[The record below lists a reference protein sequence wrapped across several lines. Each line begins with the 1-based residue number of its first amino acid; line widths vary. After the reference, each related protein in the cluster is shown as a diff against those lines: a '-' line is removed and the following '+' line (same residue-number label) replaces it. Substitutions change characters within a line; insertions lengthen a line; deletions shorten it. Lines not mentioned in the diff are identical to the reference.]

1 MSTREPAPTRPKPA
15 AMTTTMFGRYKLL
28 GRIGEG
34 GMAEVYRA
42 LMTGP
47 EGFERELVVKRI
59 LPRLSET
66 GDFKT
71 MFIREAKISA
81 LLLHPN
87 IVQIYEFGEAD
98 GAYFIA
104 MENVQGVTLREALTT
119 LRREQRAM
127 PYLVA
132 ADIARQICIG
142 LDYAHTLH
150 GPDGAPL
157 EIVHQDISPTNIMLA
172 YTGTVKILDFGI
184 ARAASFAEEEAKKG
198 LIKGKVSYL
207 SPEQIHVRPFDARA
221 DVFALGVVFHEML
234 TGRRLFQAKNDISK
248 MRQLLAQPILP
259 PSSLNA
265 TIPRELDRIVM
276 RSLALDANA
285 RYQTTSDMASDL
297 ERTLIAARYSS
308 RELSKLLHGL
318 FLPNED
324 PLVVVDTDDHKTVA
338 MTGTG
343 SGGSGPTGTSN
354 SSGSRTSNSSGS
366 RTPGSATR
374 PTPTAY
380 PTPAGPTSQHVRP
393 TSPSASVTEPIP
405 DVADVRPPD
414 SSATRLERVVLEE
427 QGRLARKRLRLR
439 LRVLASSAPSAVVAV
454 ADVGGGVWAG
464 RRYIPVLL
472 APARRRRPSRHCDHG
487 DGADDCQYPQPQ
499 PKPLAGEAPLLL
511 QHHAFEPGGAGI
523 RRAHVGDVGDWL
535 GDRRG
540 KGGRAHVLRRRSG
553 GRRIGGRRRAR
564 WRTRGCA
571 SPSCWS
577 GASPSWS
584 CRSRLDRNP
593 PLPVP
598 VIATVL
604 WSSVSTT
611 TTGSSSGETGR
622 AAASTA
628 RGSSSGPRSACA
640 RGRWPCRRP
649 TETAGWRRSPA
660 RASRSGRARAGW
672 SRSSTTAAGSAG
684 QELPHL
690 ADVVLGLEQ
699 PPPGQH
705 LVEHHAQGEHVGAG
719 VERPHVDLLGRQV
732 ADLPLDEAL
741 LGLLLGERGG
751 ARDPEVEDLHRA
763 GVGQHDVGRRDV
775 LVDDLQAPRRGHAAC
790 GRSRARCRSAGRCR
804 RRPGRAS
811 RAARAAAW

>member
-1 MSTREPAPTRPKPA
+1 MSTREPAPTKVKPA
-15 AMTTTMFGRYKLL
+15 ATATTMFGRYKLL

-150 GPDGAPL
+150 GPDGVAL

-207 SPEQIHVRPFDARA
+207 SPEQINVRPFDARA

-259 PSSLNA
+259 PSAMNA

-285 RYQTTSDMASDL
+285 RYQTTADMASDL

-318 FLPNED
+318 FLPDED
-324 PLVVVDTDDHKTVA
+324 PLVVVDTDDHRTVA

-343 SGGSGPTGTSN
+343 SGGSGQTG
-354 SSGSRTSNSSGS
+354 TSNSSGS

-374 PTPTAY
+374 TGATRPTPTNY
-380 PTPAGPTSQHVRP
+380 PTPAGPTMQQLRP

-405 DVADVRPPD
+405 DVSELRPPD
-414 SSATRLERVVLEE
+414 SGAARLERVVLEE

-439 LRVLASSAPSAVVAV
+439 LKVLVVAGAIAAVAVAVVAV
-454 ADVGGGVWAG
+454 GVWAG

-472 APARRRRPSRHCDHG
+472 APP
-487 DGADDCQYPQPQ
+487 PPP
-499 PKPLAGEAPLLL
+499 PKPALPLPLPNQIVPEAAKPVVKKKGS
-511 QHHAFEPGGAGI
+511 HKKHGAG
-523 RRAHVGDVGDWL
+523 
-535 GDRRG
+535 
-540 KGGRAHVLRRRSG
+540 
-553 GRRIGGRRRAR
+553 
-564 WRTRGCA
+564 
-571 SPSCWS
+571 
-577 GASPSWS
+577 
-584 CRSRLDRNP
+584 
-593 PLPVP
+593 
-598 VIATVL
+598 
-604 WSSVSTT
+604 
-611 TTGSSSGETGR
+611 
-622 AAASTA
+622 ASTA
-628 RGSSSGPRSACA
+628 PA
-640 RGRWPCRRP
+640 
-649 TETAGWRRSPA
+649 ETAPA
-660 RASRSGRARAGW
+660 
-672 SRSSTTAAGSAG
+672 
-684 QELPHL
+684 
-690 ADVVLGLEQ
+690 
-699 PPPGQH
+699 PG
-705 LVEHHAQGEHVGAG
+705 
-719 VERPHVDLLGRQV
+719 
-732 ADLPLDEAL
+732 DEAL
-741 LGLLLGERGG
+741 PPSDTR
-751 ARDPEVEDLHRA
+751 
-763 GVGQHDVGRRDV
+763 
-775 LVDDLQAPRRGHAAC
+775 
-790 GRSRARCRSAGRCR
+790 
-804 RRPGRAS
+804 
-811 RAARAAAW
+811 

>member
-15 AMTTTMFGRYKLL
+15 AMATTMFGRYKLL

-119 LRREQRAM
+119 LRRAQRAM

-207 SPEQIHVRPFDARA
+207 SPEQINVKPFDARA

-265 TIPRELDRIVM
+265 TIPRELDRIVL
-276 RSLALDANA
+276 RSLEMDAKN
-285 RYQTTSDMASDL
+285 RYQTTADMASDL

-318 FLPNED
+318 FLPDED
-324 PLVVVDTDDHKTVA
+324 PLVVVDGEDHKTVA

-343 SGGSGPTGTSN
+343 SGGSGQTG
-354 SSGSRTSNSSGS
+354 TSNSSGS
-366 RTPGSATR
+366 RTPGSTTRTGASR
-374 PTPTAY
+374 PTPTNY
-380 PTPAGPTSQHVRP
+380 PTPAGPTLQHLRP

-405 DVADVRPPD
+405 DVADLRPPD
-414 SSATRLERVVLEE
+414 SGATRLERVVLEE

-439 LRVLASSAPSAVVAV
+439 LRVLVIVGAIAAVAV
-454 ADVGGGVWAG
+454 AVVVGGVWAG

-472 APARRRRPSRHCDHG
+472 TPPPPPPKPALPLPLPNQTAPEPAKPGPKKKSGHKKHGGGTSAAPAEGTPAS
-487 DGADDCQYPQPQ
+487 DDQ
-499 PKPLAGEAPLLL
+499 
-511 QHHAFEPGGAGI
+511 
-523 RRAHVGDVGDWL
+523 
-535 GDRRG
+535 
-540 KGGRAHVLRRRSG
+540 
-553 GRRIGGRRRAR
+553 
-564 WRTRGCA
+564 
-571 SPSCWS
+571 
-577 GASPSWS
+577 
-584 CRSRLDRNP
+584 
-593 PLPVP
+593 PVP
-598 VIATVL
+598 P
-604 WSSVSTT
+604 S
-611 TTGSSSGETGR
+611 ETR
-622 AAASTA
+622 
-628 RGSSSGPRSACA
+628 
-640 RGRWPCRRP
+640 
-649 TETAGWRRSPA
+649 
-660 RASRSGRARAGW
+660 
-672 SRSSTTAAGSAG
+672 
-684 QELPHL
+684 
-690 ADVVLGLEQ
+690 
-699 PPPGQH
+699 
-705 LVEHHAQGEHVGAG
+705 
-719 VERPHVDLLGRQV
+719 
-732 ADLPLDEAL
+732 
-741 LGLLLGERGG
+741 
-751 ARDPEVEDLHRA
+751 
-763 GVGQHDVGRRDV
+763 
-775 LVDDLQAPRRGHAAC
+775 
-790 GRSRARCRSAGRCR
+790 
-804 RRPGRAS
+804 
-811 RAARAAAW
+811 